1 MKFLIAALFL
11 ASITQNTLAQSRNQ
25 TLREIRDLAVQIE
38 NETFNTRGDQRTL
51 NQVKTYL
58 QRALSEL
65 QNGGGGNPTFEQC
78 RNYVYPELDRVMSS
92 RDALDETL
100 RLCRTVEAYEEMVFL
115 HTELDSVMSTRDA
128 ITQAATYADRRLFE
142 KIDIL
147 RFAFEKY
154 DRTLSTRDAADR
166 SVQAVAPIQNRRGPG
181 GTLSCFQKTFPVYDR
196 SMSTADAMD
205 RTAQACR

>member
-11 ASITQNTLAQSRNQ
+11 ASITQTTLAQSRNQ
-25 TLREIRDLAVQIE
+25 TLREIRDLAIQIE

-51 NQVKTYL
+51 NQVKSYL
-58 QRALSEL
+58 QRALGEL
-65 QNGGGGNPTFEQC
+65 QNGGGNPTFEQC
-78 RNYVYPELDRVMSS
+78 RNYVFPELDRVMSS

-115 HTELDSVMSTRDA
+115 HTELDSVMSTRDSIA
-128 ITQAATYADRRLFE
+128 QAAAYADSSLYQ
-142 KIDIL
+142 KIDVL
-147 RFAFEKY
+147 RYAFEKY
-154 DRTLSTRDAADR
+154 DRTLSTRDAAAR
-166 SVQAVAPIQNRRGPG
+166 SVRAVGPIQVRRGPG